1 MPIFPFCHICI
12 YALQVMISMAENTWI
27 CYFFQT
33 HFGIFTDLL
42 FGTKMPKSKLEIEAE
57 REYVTD
63 RINMCCLRA
72 SDKKKRYTDYD
83 RLTLN
88 WMLRLNIRKLI
99 NLPLPEISVILQSQI
114 DICQKL
120 ETFVDDELADSLLDH
135 LDHLRRKLV
144 EINSSH

>member
-1 MPIFPFCHICI
+1 
-12 YALQVMISMAENTWI
+12 
-27 CYFFQT
+27 
-33 HFGIFTDLL
+33 
-42 FGTKMPKSKLEIEAE
+42 MPKSKLEIEAE